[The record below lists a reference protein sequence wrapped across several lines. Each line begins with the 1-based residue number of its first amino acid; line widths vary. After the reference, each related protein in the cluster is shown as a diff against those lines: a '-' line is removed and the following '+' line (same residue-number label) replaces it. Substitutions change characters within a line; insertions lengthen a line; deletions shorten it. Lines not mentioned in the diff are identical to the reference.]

1 MFSLLQIAGASPD
14 NWISIIVC
22 SGVNMALEG
31 SRPEDPPQQAAAE
44 QSDEL
49 KQPREVLLREIV
61 ETLLLTLFIFW
72 IVNTATGRFR
82 IEGYSMLPT
91 LEEGEYVIIDK
102 LSYYLDDPDRGD
114 IIVLHFPN
122 DRSRDFIK
130 RVVGVPGD
138 HVEVA
143 DGTVTVNGVALDEPY
158 INAEPSYSGTWDVP
172 EDNFFVLGD
181 NRNNSSDSH
190 NWSFLPRDDIVGK
203 AWIIYWGPDNWGLV
217 PHHEQNLS

>member
-1 MFSLLQIAGASPD
+1 M
-14 NWISIIVC
+14 
-22 SGVNMALEG
+22 
-31 SRPEDPPQQAAAE
+31 QAPAE
-44 QSDEL
+44 QADEL
-49 KQPREVLLREIV
+49 KQPREVLVREIA

-102 LSYYLDDPDRGD
+102 LSYYLNDPDRGD
-114 IIVLHFPN
+114 VIVLHFPN

-138 HVEVA
+138 HIEIG
-143 DGTVTVNGVALDEPY
+143 DGTVTVNGIVLDEPY
-158 INAEPSYSGTWDVP
+158 INDAPSYSGSWDVP
-172 EDNFFVLGD
+172 EGNYFVLGD

-190 NWSFLPRDDIVGK
+190 NWSFLPREDIVGK
-203 AWIIYWGPDNWGLV
+203 AWIIYWGPENWGLV
-217 PHHEQNLS
+217 PHYDQNLS